1 MLNIGL
7 KHHKNVISYIAPFEY
22 EVFPVVRKSSN
33 ITRISQL
40 QGKKFCHTG
49 YGYQPLLSKVISEVN
64 IFIVVKQHIT
74 VDHIISYNHSIC
86 HQIACFKATEGLHL
100 HFHRALSKQCRVASF
115 FYPVSA
121 ELYSLTCAPLF
132 MLHHCMILL

>member
-7 KHHKNVISYIAPFEY
+7 KHHKNVISYTAPFEY

-49 YGYQPLLSKVISEVN
+49 YGYQPLWSKVISEVN
-64 IFIVVKQHIT
+64 IFIVVKQNIT
-74 VDHIISYNHSIC
+74 VDHIISYIIIVPVIKLHASRPQKDFISIS
-86 HQIACFKATEGLHL
+86 TGL
-100 HFHRALSKQCRVASF
+100 
-115 FYPVSA
+115 
-121 ELYSLTCAPLF
+121 
-132 MLHHCMILL
+132 